1 MDPQQRKM
9 AEDLLFSEKKNP
21 SLAKMLFFGK
31 LDPAQAF
38 PFPMASEK
46 ERQDT
51 EDLLQKVNDFADENI
66 NPDQIDRKAEIPSK
80 VMSGLG
86 KLGILGMT
94 IPKELGG
101 LGMSQY
107 AYCRI
112 TEALARRCGS
122 TALFVNAHQS
132 IGLKALL
139 LFGTEEQKRR
149 WLPSL
154 ARGEDIAAFSLT
166 EEGAGSDASGITTR
180 AVYDPA
186 RNVYIINGKKQW
198 TTNGSLAKVL
208 TVMALTEIDTPTGK
222 QDKVTA
228 FLVTPMMPGFKISAV
243 ALEKVG
249 MRGTRTTNLE
259 FENMEVPEANILGPV
274 GGGLKVCLTVLDY
287 GRTTFGATCT
297 GAAKFLVEKAIEH
310 AKTRYQ
316 FKRPLASFALV
327 KKKIAN
333 ITALAYAMDATTYF
347 TAGLV
352 DHKIEDFMLESAILK
367 VFASDSLW
375 TILYET
381 MQIYGGRSFFT
392 NYPFERMMRD
402 ARLNMIGEGSN
413 EVMRAF
419 IGLVGMRD
427 VGMHLKEDVDLLKNP
442 FGDFKKLFETGSA
455 YFSRLQ
461 APTIPAIPSLENE
474 THLLSK
480 NIRVF
485 GLAIIRLLAQE
496 REGIFEKQL
505 ALDRIAN
512 GAIALYTS
520 LAVLSKLGAEET
532 QQNPFFKE
540 NLAIGKHYF
549 RMAQERFDQNMLTL
563 FTNKDELTE
572 ELSDQ
577 LTQLKS
583 IWNPKK

>member
-1 MDPQQRKM
+1 MDPHQREM

-31 LDPAQAF
+31 LDPTQVF
-38 PFPMASEK
+38 PFPAVSEQ
-46 ERQDT
+46 EIQDT
-51 EDLLQKVNDFADENI
+51 EALLAKVNDFADQNI
-66 NPDQIDRKAEIPSK
+66 NPDQIDLKAEIPAK
-80 VMSGLG
+80 VMNGLG
-86 KLGILGMT
+86 KLGVLGMT
-94 IPKELGG
+94 IPKKFGG

-166 EEGAGSDASGITTR
+166 EEEAGSDASGITTR
-180 AVYDPA
+180 ATYDSA
-186 RNVYIINGKKQW
+186 RNLYVINGKKQW
-198 TTNGSLAKVL
+198 TTNGSIAKVL
-208 TVMALTEIDTPTGK
+208 TVMALTEVDTPKGK

-228 FLVTPMMPGFKISAV
+228 FLVTPTMPGFKITAV
-243 ALEKVG
+243 GLEKVG
-249 MRGTRTTNLE
+249 MRGTRTSNLE
-259 FENMEVPEANILGPV
+259 FKNMEVPEANILGPL

-333 ITALAYAMDATTYF
+333 MTALVYAMDATTYF

-352 DHKIEDFMLESAILK
+352 DQHIEDFMLESAMLK

-375 TILYET
+375 TILYDT

-461 APTIPAIPSLENE
+461 TPSIPTIPALENE
-474 THLLSK
+474 THQLSK

-496 REGIFEKQL
+496 REGVFEKQL
-505 ALDRIAN
+505 ALDRISTA
-512 GAIALYTS
+512 AMTLYTS
-520 LAVLSKLGAEET
+520 LAVLSKLSAEEK
-532 QQNPFFKE
+532 QQSPTFKQ
-540 NLAIGKHYF
+540 NLSIGKHYF
-549 RMAQERFDQNMLTL
+549 RMAQELFDQSMHTL
-563 FTNKDELTE
+563 FTNKDYVTE

-577 LTQLKS
+577 LTTLKDL
-583 IWNPKK
+583 WNPKK